1 MAKIYE
7 MRLKLIEA
15 WQGMGFSVNE
25 RIVLLNNWC
34 NEAEQLGI
42 VYVDNFVR
50 YMRKKIP
57 SNC

>member
-25 RIVLLNNWC
+25 RIALLNNWC

-42 VYVDNFVR
+42 VYVDNFVK